1 MMLQQTQ
8 QYLQIQKNPPNM
20 FPQLTP
26 STTFDA
32 VIVANGSFPTH
43 ETPLSILQAA
53 RTIICCDAAAA
64 QVLAAGLQPTAVVG
78 DGDSLADELKEAL
91 AARWHQID
99 EQEYNDLTKAMRH
112 ARSLGCR
119 RVAIIGATG
128 KREDHT
134 VGNIFLLPF
143 YLETLGMEPTML
155 TDYGYFVPACGNATF
170 ATEPAQ
176 TVSLFNLSCSTLAT
190 TGLEW
195 AAYPF
200 AQLWQGTLNRATAQC
215 VSVEAN
221 GNYLVYRSY

>member
-43 ETPLSILQAA
+43 EMPLSILQAA

-64 QVLAAGLQPTAVVG
+64 QVLAAGLRPTAVVG

-119 RVAIIGATG
+119 RVAILGATG

-143 YLETLGMEPTML
+143 YLDALGMEPTML
-155 TDYGYFVPACGNATF
+155 TDYGYFVPARGNATF

>member
-1 MMLQQTQ
+1 MYPL
-8 QYLQIQKNPPNM
+8 LRSN
-20 FPQLTP
+20 
-26 STTFDA
+26 SSFDA
-32 VIVANGSFPTH
+32 VIVADGSFPTH
-43 ETPLSILQAA
+43 EMPLSILQAA

-119 RVAIIGATG
+119 RVAILGATG

-143 YLETLGMEPTML
+143 YLEALGMEPTML

-200 AQLWQGTLNRATAQC
+200 TQLWQGTLNRATAQC

>member
-1 MMLQQTQ
+1 
-8 QYLQIQKNPPNM
+8 M

-43 ETPLSILQAA
+43 EMPLSILQAA

-119 RVAIIGATG
+119 RVAILGATG

-143 YLETLGMEPTML
+143 YLETLRMEPTML
-155 TDYGYFVPACGNATF
+155 TDYGYPSAK
-170 ATEPAQ
+170 
-176 TVSLFNLSCSTLAT
+176 
-190 TGLEW
+190 
-195 AAYPF
+195 
-200 AQLWQGTLNRATAQC
+200 ATATLCPPAATPPLQPSPRKRSAFST
-215 VSVEAN
+215 SVVAPWQP
-221 GNYLVYRSY
+221 RA

>member
-1 MMLQQTQ
+1 
-8 QYLQIQKNPPNM
+8 M

-32 VIVANGSFPTH
+32 VIVADGSFPTH
-43 ETPLSILQAA
+43 EMPLSILQAA

-64 QVLAAGLQPTAVVG
+64 QVLAAGLRPTAVVG

-99 EQEYNDLTKAMRH
+99 DQEYNDLTKAMRH

-119 RVAIIGATG
+119 RVAILGATG

-143 YLETLGMEPTML
+143 YLETLRMEPTML
-155 TDYGYFVPACGNATF
+155 TDYGYFVPARGNATF

-176 TVSLFNLSCSTLAT
+176 TVSLFNLTCRTLTA
-190 TGLEW
+190 TGLQW
-195 AAYPF
+195 KAYPF
-200 AQLWQGTLNRATAQC
+200 TQLWQGTLNRATAQC
-215 VSVEAN
+215 VSVEAD
-221 GNYLVYRSY
+221 GQYLVYRSY